1 MKRLYLNI
9 MVHICWILEDVY
21 DYFGF
26 KFGIKGNPGL
36 NFYPS
41 AKYEDALML
50 LNEKEAKEHI
60 NNL

>member
-1 MKRLYLNI
+1 